1 MDIII
6 GVAIVIFFFYLSGRK
21 QQGIL
26 LRMRALT
33 FVGIM
38 AETGDPEKAQYEANK
53 ISYEEAK
60 YRRNE
65 VVHLVDT
72 QFGGDR
78 QLLELAYSLGFQNT
92 VY

>member
-1 MDIII
+1 MEIII
-6 GVAIVIFFFYLSGRK
+6 GIAIIIFFFYVNGRR
-21 QQGIL
+21 QQNIL

-33 FVGIM
+33 FVGVM
-38 AETGDPEKAQYEANK
+38 AETRDPQKAQYEANK

-65 VVHLVDT
+65 VIYLVDS
-72 QFGGDR
+72 QFGGDL